1 LRYAAAADRYRMPT
15 LDRLKP
21 AALFALVFGAI
32 LVATVLGY
40 ASYLAVDNVAGVW
53 PATGVVLV
61 ALLRSSRGRWWIT
74 LAAMLCSQVGYE
86 QITGRQTLLVS
97 MLFGAV
103 NTIQPTV
110 AALLLYRFLGGDRA
124 LDQLP
129 RLLALLVVGAGV
141 APALGATIGAWIV
154 VDLYPTASYSAV
166 WGTWRS
172 ADSLGVLMTAPLL
185 LTLGA
190 SADLRARSHR
200 LARSELAVYVL
211 VLALV
216 AEETL
221 GPAKLP
227 ITLIPRLPYAIS
239 PVLLWASVRLSPT
252 VATAS
257 MAAVGAYAI
266 AQARLGLGPFAVTA
280 SSALAQILALQTLLT
295 VLAVNTLASLV
306 LALEYARAERER
318 TEIELKRVRSQR
330 MEAVGRLAAGVAHDF
345 NNILAIVAGNGELLE
360 RELARPSLDRVEAEE
375 CVRQQRNAAKR
386 GKLMVQ
392 QLIALVRRDPVEPE
406 TIDLNATVRAIEPML
421 PHLVGEQVKL
431 EVQTG
436 SEPAH
441 TRVDAVRIETAILNL
456 LANAR
461 DAMPHGGHLWLSVTT
476 TASEVTLSV
485 RDTGT
490 GIEPENLVRVREA
503 FYTTK
508 PPERGIGLGLT
519 TVCETVERA
528 GGRVELKSKV
538 GEGTTVVC
546 HLPHVRLEPPRAQAD
561 APVQRSER
569 VRILLCEDEDAVRA
583 VAQKFLSSAGYEVV
597 EASDGY
603 TALKLLHQEHV
614 DLLVTDVALPAM
626 TGFALVDRVAAVRP
640 GLQVLY
646 MSGSADDERLVQSRA
661 APRRD
666 EILRK
671 PFTRAELLAR
681 VSARVGPGQSHI

>member
-1 LRYAAAADRYRMPT
+1 MPT

-21 AALFALVFGAI
+21 AALFAFVFGAI

-74 LAAMLCSQVGYE
+74 LASMLCAQVGYE

-97 MLFGAV
+97 AMFGVV
-103 NTIQPTV
+103 NTIEPTV

-124 LDQLP
+124 LDRLP
-129 RLLALLVVGAGV
+129 RLLALLVVGAGI

-154 VDLYPTASYSAV
+154 TSLYPAASYATV

-190 SADLRARSHR
+190 SADLRARSNR
-200 LARSELAVYVL
+200 LARSELVVYVL

-221 GPAKLP
+221 GPARLP
-227 ITLIPRLPYAIS
+227 FTLIPRLPYAIF
-239 PVLLWASVRLSPT
+239 PVLLWASVRLSPM

-266 AQARLGLGPFAVTA
+266 AQARFGLGPFAVTA
-280 SSALAQILALQTLLT
+280 ASALAQILALQTLLT

-306 LALEYARAERER
+306 LALEYARAEHER
-318 TEIELKRVRSQR
+318 MEVELKRVRSQR

-360 RELARPSLDRVEAEE
+360 RELARPALDRVEAEE

-456 LANAR
+456 LSNAR

-476 TASEVTLSV
+476 TPTEVALSV

-490 GIEPENLVRVREA
+490 GIEPENLLRVREA

-528 GGRVELKSKV
+528 GGRVELASKL

-546 HLPHVRLEPPRAQAD
+546 HLPHVSVEPARVLAH

-569 VRILLCEDEDAVRA
+569 VRILLCEDEDAVRT

-614 DLLVTDVALPAM
+614 DLLLTDVALPAM
-626 TGFALVDRVAAVRP
+626 TGFALVDRVAAIRP

-646 MSGSADDERLVQSRA
+646 MSGSADDERLAQPGA
-661 APRRD
+661 GPRRD

-681 VSARVGPGQSHI
+681 VCARVGPGQ